1 MTTSLAPVLPRLS
14 PGTLTRSRLTAWFK
28 RHEDVPLRLLAA
40 PAGNGKTTAIVHYL
54 TQSRRN
60 WTYVALRDE
69 DTQEAVRERIA
80 AGLGITPVPETFPE
94 FVTALNQCAPCE
106 IAIDNADRPLPEAI
120 EELLTLV
127 GVAPAGV
134 SLIFAARSRA
144 ALDATRYIAQGTA
157 VLLDD
162 NQLAFDADDVAGMCE
177 WLELAFTPTDVARL
191 LEETEGW
198 PLVAHWVLREAS
210 SGGGG
215 VAGAYERWRRTSGR
229 HFADYLDDEL
239 KRAGETMRA
248 EFHAASGGNGPAEE
262 RERLAKLESR
272 GLFVR
277 FTNGAYRP
285 YRVARQFDLES
296 GVTVAT
302 PVVQDPSALLVVR
315 MFGRFEAEIGGRRIE
330 WIRRREAQ
338 IFKYLL
344 LKPDGN
350 ASRTELR
357 ETFWPDAS
365 AHLATQSI
373 RTASSNI
380 RKAIAAIVGYGNVDR
395 YFTSRGDM
403 AVEVSNAVIDLRRF
417 TAHVADGDAELDAG
431 RLQEAL
437 AHYRAAEAL
446 YSGELLGGD
455 FPEPWYAPRAE
466 MYRSLYIAVVE
477 KLAEIYA
484 ETGRERRAREYAERA
499 AELRGAVSIGAA
511 RDARDARADA
521 RGDISKGA

>member
-1 MTTSLAPVLPRLS
+1 VTTTATASALPRLS
-14 PGTLTRSRLTAWFK
+14 PGTLSRTRLTAWFK
-28 RHEDVPLRLLAA
+28 RNADVPLRLLAA
-40 PAGNGKTTAIVHYL
+40 PAGSGKTTALVHYL
-54 TQSRRN
+54 AQSARG
-60 WTYVALRDE
+60 WCYVALRDD
-69 DTQEAVRERIA
+69 DTQELVRERIA
-80 AGLGITPVPETFPE
+80 TGLGIVPLPRSYAE
-94 FVTALNQCAPCE
+94 FVAALARRAPCE
-106 IAIDNADRPLPEAI
+106 IAVDNADRPVPEAI
-120 EELLTLV
+120 EELLSLV
-127 GVAPAGV
+127 RDAPAGV
-134 SLIFAARSRA
+134 ALIYAVRSRA

-162 NQLAFDADDVAGMCE
+162 NQLAFDADDLAGMCE
-177 WLELAFTPTDVARL
+177 LLEIEFTPSDVARL
-191 LEETEGW
+191 IEETEGW
-198 PLVAHWVLREAS
+198 PLVSHWVLREAS
-210 SGGGG
+210 AGGGI
-215 VAGAYERWRRTSGR
+215 VGAYERWRRTSGR

-248 EFHAASGGNGPAEE
+248 EFHAAAGSNGVEE
-262 RERLAKLESR
+262 RERLAKLEAR

-277 FTNGAYRP
+277 FAGGAYRP
-285 YRVARQFDLES
+285 YRVARQFDLEGS
-296 GVTVAT
+296 VVTAV
-302 PVVQDPSALLVVR
+302 PVLQDPSALLVVR

-344 LKPDGN
+344 LKPEGN

-403 AVEVSNAVIDLRRF
+403 AVEIGNAVIDLRRF
-417 TAHVADGDAELDAG
+417 TAHITDGDAELDAG
-431 RLQEAL
+431 HLQEAL

-446 YSGELLGGD
+446 YGGELLGGD
-455 FPEPWYAPRAE
+455 YPEPWYVPRAE
-466 MYRSLYIAVVE
+466 IYRSLYIGVVE

-499 AELRGAVSIGAA
+499 AELRGAVSLGAA
-511 RDARDARADA
+511 RDAREAR
-521 RGDISKGA
+521 SLGA